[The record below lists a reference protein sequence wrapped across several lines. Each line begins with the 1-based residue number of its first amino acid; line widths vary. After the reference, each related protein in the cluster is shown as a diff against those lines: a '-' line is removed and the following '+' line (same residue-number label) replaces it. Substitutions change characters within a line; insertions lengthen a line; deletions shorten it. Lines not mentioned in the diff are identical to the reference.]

1 MDQQPNQQPQY
12 QQPPFQQQPSF
23 QQGYPQQG
31 QPGYQQPPFQQ
42 PPFQQGYPQQGQPG
56 YQQPPFQQGYQQ
68 PPFQQG
74 YPQPGKDWLI
84 TLLLSIFLGGLGI
97 HRFYVGKTGT
107 GIAMLLT
114 GGGCGIWALIDII
127 MIASGSFTDANG
139 QPLVRNNV

>member
-1 MDQQPNQQPQY
+1 MDQQPNQQPQ
-12 QQPPFQQQPSF
+12 
-23 QQGYPQQG
+23 
-31 QPGYQQPPFQQ
+31 YQQPPFQQ

-56 YQQPPFQQGYQQ
+56 YQQPPFQQGYPQQGQPGYQQ

-74 YPQPGKDWLI
+74 YPQPGYPQQGKDWLI

-107 GIAMLLT
+107 GVAMLLT

>member
-1 MDQQPNQQPQY
+1 MS
-12 QQPPFQQQPSF
+12 QQPPFQQPPF
-23 QQGYPQQG
+23 QQPN
-31 QPGYQQPPFQQ
+31 QQ
-42 PPFQQGYPQQGQPG
+42 PPFQQGYPQQGYP
-56 YQQPPFQQGYQQ
+56 QQGYQQ

-74 YPQPGKDWLI
+74 YPQPGYPQQGKDWLI

-114 GGGCGIWALIDII
+114 VGGCGIWALIDII